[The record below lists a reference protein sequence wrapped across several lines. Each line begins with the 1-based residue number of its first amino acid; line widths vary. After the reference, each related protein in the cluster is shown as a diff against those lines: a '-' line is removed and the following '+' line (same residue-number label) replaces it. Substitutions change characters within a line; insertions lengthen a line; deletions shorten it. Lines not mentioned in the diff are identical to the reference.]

1 MRTFAISVR
10 RRLFVKVGRSGILM
24 RGLRALVEGIVRGG
38 VLFMTRDGGFRLGM
52 RLVVLGFAGVDLRGE
67 RGCWTGSDYLAR

>member
-1 MRTFAISVR
+1 
-10 RRLFVKVGRSGILM
+10 M
-24 RGLRALVEGIVRGG
+24 RGLRALVEDIVRGG

-52 RLVVLGFAGVDLRGE
+52 RLVVLGFVGVDLRGGGE